1 MKLSWKTVAAAS
13 ILVCIVVAPTFY
25 VLRLFQNPSSVASQQ
40 QPPVVISEKTVVT
53 ARAKEA
59 AQAFYAQNPDAIA
72 ALIHPVAG
80 VRFSLYNQI
89 KVSSDKKFS
98 PAQIIQYFNSRVK
111 FTWGVQDGSG
121 EKIVMPMKQFIA
133 QEFADHDF
141 SSAPE
146 ISYDV
151 FVNRGNAI
159 SSVEGFY
166 PNAHVVEFYFPGFIE
181 KYAEMD
187 WRAMQVVMQEFEGQ
201 WYVIGVVS
209 NRWTI

>member
-1 MKLSWKTVAAAS
+1 
-13 ILVCIVVAPTFY
+13 
-25 VLRLFQNPSSVASQQ
+25 
-40 QPPVVISEKTVVT
+40 
-53 ARAKEA
+53 
-59 AQAFYAQNPDAIA
+59 
-72 ALIHPVAG
+72 
-80 VRFSLYNQI
+80 
-89 KVSSDKKFS
+89 
-98 PAQIIQYFNSRVK
+98 
-111 FTWGVQDGSG
+111 VQDGSG

-159 SSVEGFY
+159 SNVEGFY

-187 WRAMQVVMQEFEGQ
+187 WRAIQVVMQEFEGR